1 MTNPTGLTIAGNE
14 TGTISVTGTP
24 TTAGTVTFT
33 VTPTDAIGTG
43 TGTTYSFAVN
53 PGVALSAS
61 TLPAGEVGLAYTQS
75 ITGTDGSGAITLA
88 VSGVTNPTGLT
99 IAGSGTGSIT
109 LSGTP
114 TGAGTVTFT
123 VTPTDAIGTGAGTT
137 YSFVVNSGV
146 ALSPTTLPGD
156 DVGLAY
162 TQSITGTG
170 GSGAITLAVSGVTN
184 PTGLT
189 IAGSGTGTISLTGT
203 PTGSGTVTFTVTP
216 TDAIG
221 TGTGT
226 TYSFAVNPGVALSAS
241 TLPAG
246 EVGLAYTQSITGPTG
261 PGPSHWP
268 CPG

>member
-1 MTNPTGLTIAGNE
+1 MTNPTGLTIAGDE

-114 TGAGTVTFT
+114 TG
-123 VTPTDAIGTGAGTT
+123 
-137 YSFVVNSGV
+137 
-146 ALSPTTLPGD
+146 
-156 DVGLAY
+156 
-162 TQSITGTG
+162 
-170 GSGAITLAVSGVTN
+170 
-184 PTGLT
+184 
-189 IAGSGTGTISLTGT
+189 
-203 PTGSGTVTFTVTP
+203 SGTVTFTVTRP
-216 TDAIG
+216 TP
-221 TGTGT
+221 
-226 TYSFAVNPGVALSAS
+226 S
-241 TLPAG
+241 
-246 EVGLAYTQSITGPTG
+246 G
-261 PGPSHWP
+261 PGPAPPTRSSSAPLQPSTLQLSQPAKSAWRTPSRSPGAAAPGPSPWP